1 MKLVSL
7 FFLALEKFYEK
18 IKFSLQSI
26 SFIILQPSEY
36 LNKTNLIVGRT
47 MKLGD

>member
-7 FFLALEKFYEK
+7 FFLALEKL
-18 IKFSLQSI
+18 LQSI

-36 LNKTNLIVGRT
+36 LNKTNLTVGRT